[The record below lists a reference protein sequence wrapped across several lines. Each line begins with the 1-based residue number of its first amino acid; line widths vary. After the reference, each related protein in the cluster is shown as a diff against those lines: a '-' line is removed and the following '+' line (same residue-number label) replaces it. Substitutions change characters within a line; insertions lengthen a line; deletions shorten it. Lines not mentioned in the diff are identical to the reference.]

1 MLIVI
6 LKNLPEV
13 HCICLCIRIQCEQK
27 HIVVTYKS
35 EEELY
40 TMFSVIEKETNRKRQ
55 KGRRRGRER

>member
-1 MLIVI
+1 MLIMT

-40 TMFSVIEKETNRKRQ
+40 TMFSIIEKRDK
-55 KGRRRGRER
+55 